1 MLRSQGRSLQGTK
14 ASDILVPSV
23 DEVLSRRVL
32 RCWSY
37 GREDGRVAI
46 AVMDVQNL
54 SKRGY
59 LEANGEVKV
68 NTRTFED
75 QIWKRAPTVLCKDI
89 GG

>member
-1 MLRSQGRSLQGTK
+1 MLELRERR
-14 ASDILVPSV
+14 
-23 DEVLSRRVL
+23 RRV
-32 RCWSY
+32 
-37 GREDGRVAI
+37 AM
-46 AVMDVQNL
+46 AVMDVQKS

-75 QIWKRAPTVLCKDI
+75 QTWKRAPTVLCKEDI